1 MELLTGLFGNIEHV
15 FSFVLPFLFV
25 LTVIVFFHEL
35 GHFMVARWCG
45 VAIETFSVGFGREIF
60 GFTDRKGTRWKLSW
74 IPLGGYVKFVGDEN
88 AASVP
93 SRETLNEMNEDARA
107 HSYYHKPVAQRSAV
121 VAAGPIA
128 NFILAIVIFAALFV
142 FVGRVALSP
151 TVDVI
156 TPDSAAEKAGF
167 QVNDVV
173 VSIDGS
179 TIETFSDMQNIVR
192 TSADVKL
199 SVVVRRGDELVT
211 LEATP
216 KLGEVQSPIGPQEV
230 GLLGIQRNTPPDLTL
245 EKYDPLTALWKGT
258 EKTWLVGTGTLKF
271 IGGLIAGR
279 EKASNLGGPL
289 RIAEISGR
297 VFKIGGF
304 TDLIHL
310 AAVLSV
316 TIGLINLF
324 PIPMLDGGHLLY
336 YGIEAVRGRPLSEKL
351 QDLGFRVGL
360 GLVVA
365 LMTFVI
371 WLDITNVS
379 FLSR

>member
-1 MELLTGLFGNIEHV
+1 MELLTGLFGNIESV
-15 FSFVLPFLFV
+15 FSYVLPFLFV

-45 VAIETFSVGFGREIF
+45 VAIEVFSVGFGREIF
-60 GFTDRKGTRWKLSW
+60 GFTDRKGTRWKFSW

-93 SRETLNEMNEDARA
+93 SREALSEMDEDAKSQ
-107 HSYYHKPVAQRSAV
+107 SYYHKSVAQRSAV

-156 TPDSAAEKAGF
+156 SPDSAAEQAGF

-179 TIETFSDMQNIVR
+179 SIETFSDMQNIVR
-192 TSADVKL
+192 TSAGVKL
-199 SVVVRRGDELVT
+199 SVVVRRGEELVT

-216 KLGEVQSPIGPQEV
+216 KLGEVPSPLGPQEV
-230 GLLGIQRNTPPDLTL
+230 GLLGITRNTPPDLTI
-245 EKYDPLTALWKGT
+245 EKYDPLTAMWMGT
-258 EKTWLVGTGTLKF
+258 EKTWLVATGTLKF

-371 WLDITNVS
+371 WLDITHVS
-379 FLSR
+379 F

>member
-1 MELLTGLFGNIEHV
+1 MELLSGLFGNVENV
-15 FSFVLPFLFV
+15 FSYALPFLFV

-35 GHFMVARWCG
+35 GHFLVARWCG
-45 VAIETFSVGFGREIF
+45 VAVEVFSVGFGREIF
-60 GFTDRKGTRWKLSW
+60 GFTDKQGTRWKFSW

-88 AASVP
+88 AASMP
-93 SRETLNEMNEDARA
+93 SRDALDEMDDAARE
-107 HSYYHKPVAQRSAV
+107 HSFYHKSVGQRSAV

-128 NFILAIVIFAALFV
+128 NFILAIVIFAALFMI
-142 FVGRVALSP
+142 VGRQATSP
-151 TVDVI
+151 IVDEI
-156 TPDSAAEKAGF
+156 SPGSAAEAAGF
-167 QVNDVV
+167 EVNDLV

-179 TIETFSDMQNIVR
+179 AIETFADMQNIVR
-192 TSADVKL
+192 TSAGTKL
-199 SVVVRRGDELVT
+199 TVVVRRGEELVT

-216 KLGEVQSPIGPQEV
+216 KLGEVTTALGTHEV
-230 GLLGIQRNTPPDLTL
+230 GLLGITRHTQGDLTI
-245 EKYDPLTALWKGT
+245 ERYGPVTALWLGA
-258 EKTWLVGTGTLKF
+258 EKTWLVGAGTLKF
-271 IGGLIAGR
+271 VGGLIAGR

-336 YGIEAVRGRPLSEKL
+336 YGIEAVRGEPLSEKL

-360 GLVVA
+360 GLVLA

-371 WLDITNVS
+371 WLDLTHVS
-379 FLSR
+379 F